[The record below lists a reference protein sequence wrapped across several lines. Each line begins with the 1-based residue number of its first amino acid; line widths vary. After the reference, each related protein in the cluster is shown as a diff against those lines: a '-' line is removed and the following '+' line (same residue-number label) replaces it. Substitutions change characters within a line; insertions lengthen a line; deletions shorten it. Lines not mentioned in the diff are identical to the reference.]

1 MDTFKYT
8 ALSKDGNKVSGVIE
22 GVNQM
27 DAVARIKENY
37 PIVIQI
43 APEEEKNRASSFL
56 AADIYHSDLY
66 NPRMH
71 NFVFHPKNHG

>member
-8 ALSKDGNKVSGVIE
+8 ALSKDGSKVSGVIE

-37 PIVIQI
+37 PIVVQI
-43 APEEEKNRASSFL
+43 APETEEDRRSPFL
-56 AADIYHSDLY
+56 AMRSPASTS
-66 NPRMH
+66 
-71 NFVFHPKNHG
+71 GG